1 MFTFIRRITRFGWQ
15 SFLREGGLNIATVF
29 VITVTISLFTFLFAS
44 QGIVSHLISQI
55 EEKIDISV
63 YIKPDVTQEEV
74 LEVKDRL
81 ADLPEVKNIT
91 FLSKDEVL
99 EEFKQRHVD
108 DPVVLESL
116 EVVGS
121 NPFYGSLNIS
131 ATNPNEYA
139 AILTVLN
146 SNSFENVIQK
156 VDYLEKKSVIDK
168 LSGFIGTVNRVGFA
182 LAVAL
187 AVVAVLVA
195 FNTIRVAIYDSSKEI
210 SIMRLVGSPNNFI
223 RGPFIVQGAINGTI
237 AAIVSCL
244 LFLLVVQV
252 LGPKVE
258 SITNGFDLGQWWT
271 NNLGSTIMIQIISG
285 VGVGVLSSLI
295 AIRRYLRV

>member
-1 MFTFIRRITRFGWQ
+1 MFTFIRRITRFGWH
-15 SFLREGGLNIATVF
+15 SFLREGGLNIATIF

-44 QGIVSHLISQI
+44 QGIVSYLIGQI
-55 EEKIDISV
+55 EQKIDISV
-63 YIKPDVTQEEV
+63 YLKPDVTQEDV
-74 LEVKDRL
+74 LEAKERL
-81 ADLPEVKNIT
+81 NNLPEVKNVT

-99 EEFKQRHVD
+99 EEFRQRHVN

-146 SNSFENVIQK
+146 SDSFANVIQK

-168 LSGFIGTVNRVGFA
+168 LSEFIGTVNRVGFG

-187 AVVAVLVA
+187 GIVAVLVA
-195 FNTIRVAIYDSSKEI
+195 FNTVRVAIYDSSKEI
-210 SIMRLVGSPNNFI
+210 SIMRLVGAPNKFI
-223 RGPFIVQGAINGTI
+223 RGPFIIQGVINGTI
-237 AAIVSCL
+237 AAIISCL
-244 LFLLVVQV
+244 LFLLIVQL
-252 LGPKVE
+252 LGPRVE

-271 NNLGSTIMIQIISG
+271 DNLGSTIMIQIVSGIG
-285 VGVGVLSSLI
+285 VGVISSLI

>member
-15 SFLREGGLNIATVF
+15 SFLREGGLNIATIF

-44 QGIVSHLISQI
+44 QGIVTHLIEKI
-55 EEKIDISV
+55 EEKIDISA
-63 YIKPDVTQEEV
+63 YINPEASQEEV
-74 LEVKDRL
+74 LQIKDRL
-81 ADLPEVKNIT
+81 IGLPEVKKVT

-99 EEFKQRHVD
+99 EEFQGRHIN

-116 EVVGS
+116 EVIGS

-131 ATNPNEYA
+131 AKSSSEYA

-146 SNSFENVIQK
+146 SKSFESVIQK

-168 LSGFIGTVNRVGFA
+168 LSNFIRTINRVGFS
-182 LAVAL
+182 LAVGL
-187 AVVAVLVA
+187 AIVTVLVA

-210 SIMRLVGSPNNFI
+210 SIMRLVGSPNKFI
-223 RGPFIVQGAINGTI
+223 RGPFIVQGVINGTI
-237 AAIVSCL
+237 AAGISCL
-244 LFLLVVQV
+244 LFLLMVHL

-258 SITNGFDLGQWWT
+258 AITNGFNLGIWWT
-271 NNLGSTIMIQIISG
+271 ANLGLTIMIQVVSGIG
-285 VGVGVLSSLI
+285 VGVFSSLI
-295 AIRRYLRV
+295 AISRYLKV